1 MGSRMTT
8 ISFKRG
14 DTLNLIGTY
23 KVEGVASSVSSMTIR
38 SQVRKL
44 SDALV
49 LDLTVTKT
57 AGVGTFTLSATAAQ
71 TAAWDVTPLKC
82 DIEFSLSGVVQ
93 STETFNISV
102 LEDVTT

>member
-1 MGSRMTT
+1 MTT

-14 DTLNLIGTY
+14 DTLSLAGTY
-23 KVEGVASSVSSMTIR
+23 KVEGVASSVSAMTIR
-38 SQVRKL
+38 SQVKNF

-49 LDLTVTKT
+49 QELTVVKT
-57 AGVGTFTLSATAAQ
+57 AGTGTFTLSATAAQ
-71 TAAWDVTPLKC
+71 TALWDATTLKC
-82 DIEFSLSGVVQ
+82 DIEFSLEGVVQ